1 MAEFGEFIKHFSI
14 LPDPRIDRTKKHNLI
29 DILFIAVCTM
39 ICGGEGFTDMEDF
52 AETREEWL
60 RKYLELPGGVPSHDT
75 FRRVF
80 SVIDPDAF
88 QECFVRWSQSLHEAT
103 KGEVIALDGKTIRH
117 SFDTASGKPALHLIS
132 AWASEN
138 GLALGHVKVDDKSN
152 EITALPKLLEMLDV
166 KERTVT
172 MDAMGCQKELAEQ
185 IVDAG
190 GDYVLCVKGNQ
201 VSLHEDVAWF
211 FSECEDFKGVD
222 HTYYESVEKDH
233 GRIEVRK
240 CWAVEGEAK
249 WLGFGEEWKGLKSIA
264 AVKGERTIAGKKST
278 ETRYYISSLPGDA
291 KKIALAVREHWAI
304 ENSLHWVLDVTMNE
318 DMSRVRKDNAPE
330 NLATLRRIAINMV
343 KKDKTPMKGR
353 PSIRRA
359 MKRACY
365 LNSNLEHILVS

>member
-1 MAEFGEFIKHFSI
+1 MNEFGGFLEHFSI
-14 LPDPRIDRTKKHNLI
+14 LPHPRIDRTKKHNLT
-29 DILFIAVCTM
+29 DILFIAVCTV
-39 ICGGEGFTDMEDF
+39 ICRGEGFTDMEDF
-52 AETREEWL
+52 ATDREDWL
-60 RKYLELPGGVPSHDT
+60 RKYIELPGGIPSHDT

-88 QECFVRWSQSLHEAT
+88 QACFMRWSESLHDAT

-117 SFDTASGKPALHLIS
+117 SFDTASGQPALHMIS

-152 EITALPKLLEMLDV
+152 EITALPKLLKMLSI
-166 KERTVT
+166 KGRTIT
-172 MDAMGCQKELAEQ
+172 MDAIGCQKELAKQ
-185 IVDAG
+185 IVDKGA
-190 GDYVLCVKGNQ
+190 DYVLCVKGNQ
-201 VSLHEDVAWF
+201 VSLHEDVTWF
-211 FSECEDFKGVD
+211 FAECDDFKDVE

-249 WLGFGEEWKGLKSIA
+249 WLGFGEEWAGLRSIA
-264 AVKGERTIAGKKST
+264 ALRAERIIAGRKSV

-291 KKIALAVREHWAI
+291 KKIALAAREHWAV

-330 NLATLRRIAINMV
+330 NLATLRRTAINMV
-343 KKDKTPMKGR
+343 KKDKMPMKGR

-359 MKRACY
+359 MKRAGY
-365 LNSNLEHILVS
+365 LNANLERILVS